1 MNVGRG
7 KITCPLLH
15 TLHAHKPA
23 RVPLSSCHCHRGYTN
38 LHTNSQGCHCLRGN
52 TNLPQTRKGATVIV
66 PLSSWEQRFLCE
78 LLVHI
83 KYYALHVAS
92 SGMHTRCTVSHCMLP
107 HLVATPGC
115 TVSHCTLPHLVCTPR
130 CTVSHCTLPHLVCT
144 PGTQRHTA
152 RCLIWLPHQV
162 HSVCTIMAVH
172 NNGSVCNGSV
182 CVLMAVCAQ

>member
-92 SGMHTRCTVSHCMLP
+92 SGMHTRYT
-107 HLVATPGC
+107 A
-115 TVSHCTLPHLVCTPR
+115 SHCTLPHL
-130 CTVSHCTLPHLVCT
+130 LAT
-144 PGTQRHTA
+144 PGAQRHTA